1 MDQWWASQIE
11 MPLSQKTN
19 SPCGWSDVGG
29 HPVSK
34 EQFSGQESRYHLALV
49 VVVVTEG
56 GMCGT
61 CTNGVQREQEVTQTL
76 AMGHKALDY
85 HP

>member
-1 MDQWWASQIE
+1 MDQWWASQTE

-56 GMCGT
+56 GDVWDMYKWGPT
-61 CTNGVQREQEVTQTL
+61 RARSDPDSGNG
-76 AMGHKALDY
+76 A
-85 HP
+85 